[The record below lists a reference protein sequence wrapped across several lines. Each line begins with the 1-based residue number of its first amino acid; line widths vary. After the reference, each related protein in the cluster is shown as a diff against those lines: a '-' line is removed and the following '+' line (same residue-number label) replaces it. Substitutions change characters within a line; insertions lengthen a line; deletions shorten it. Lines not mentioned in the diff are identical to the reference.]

1 MTRFSNFLHVF
12 FALTVIFQIS
22 AITYIISAYNNPN
35 VPIHFSFGGT
45 ADSLGPASEYYLLI
59 GINTIVYIL
68 ALMLGKFAKVNLQ
81 QYATFVNDE
90 ERKTAEQSMQK
101 KIKLFLQ
108 TISANFSL
116 FVTLLVSF
124 LLINV
129 INNNADTSIGSIGII
144 AFLVSSL
151 VIVVLGLIWINK
163 K

>member
-1 MTRFSNFLHVF
+1 M
-12 FALTVIFQIS
+12 
-22 AITYIISAYNNPN
+22 
-35 VPIHFSFGGT
+35 
-45 ADSLGPASEYYLLI
+45 
-59 GINTIVYIL
+59 
-68 ALMLGKFAKVNLQ
+68 
-81 QYATFVNDE
+81 
-90 ERKTAEQSMQK
+90 
-101 KIKLFLQ
+101 
-108 TISANFSL
+108 NFSL